1 MEGVGAVATTI
12 NGGAHTAP
20 TGDIEEYLALVRT
33 FPLVHIRDD
42 AHLTEALAVFETL
55 FEKREQSDAEKAYL
69 AVLTDLIEAY
79 ENATVRIPD
88 VSGARMVRHFMED
101 RGLRQ
106 LDLVPVL
113 GSASIVSEVL
123 SEKRPL
129 ALSHIKKLAAYFGVS
144 PAVFID

>member
-1 MEGVGAVATTI
+1 
-12 NGGAHTAP
+12 
-20 TGDIEEYLALVRT
+20 
-33 FPLVHIRDD
+33 
-42 AHLTEALAVFETL
+42 
-55 FEKREQSDAEKAYL
+55 
-69 AVLTDLIEAY
+69 
-79 ENATVRIPD
+79 
-88 VSGARMVRHFMED
+88 MED

-144 PAVFID
+144 PAVFVD